1 MNEANKVKL
10 GAFVLISAILLIAA
24 FIAAGAL
31 RVFSPRIHAMTE
43 VHTSVE
49 GLAVGSSV
57 KYLGMPVG
65 KVTAMH
71 MRGSDGRIIIFF
83 DIFGNAFKDD
93 LDPNESDGVFDRFDL
108 EKMLERNMLSCFV
121 NASGL
126 MGGSHLELVREQII
140 FPKRQVKQI
149 KKDQIPPG
157 VSYIPSNPS
166 HIGNAIQN
174 VSRMLEEM
182 KSIDWNG
189 FAEKLNSSLDNLN
202 VLLNKQDL
210 EAALKRFERISTSL
224 ENTASRLETVI
235 TQQNIDNVNFAL
247 NNFNQGTRNLLEVSS
262 SKEVKET
269 VNNLNA
275 FLKTGQTLLDKTGN
289 NAGSVHSEFKTFIH
303 NLETSIIRLENNIT
317 GISAMLQDFSKDPGQ
332 VIHGRQEPNL

>member
-10 GAFVLISAILLIAA
+10 GAFVLISALLLIAA

-49 GLAVGSSV
+49 GLAVGSPV

-65 KVTAMH
+65 KVTGMH

-83 DIFGNAFKDD
+83 DIFGKAFKDD
-93 LDPNESDGVFDRFDL
+93 LDPKDSDGVFDRFDL
-108 EKMLERNMLSCFV
+108 EKMLERQMLSCFV

-140 FPKRQVKQI
+140 FPKRPTETI
-149 KKDQIPPG
+149 KKDQIPPD

-224 ENTASRLETVI
+224 EKTASRLENVV
-235 TQQNIDNVNFAL
+235 TQQNIDNMNFAL
-247 NNFNQGTRNLLEVSS
+247 NNFNQSTRNLLEVSS

-275 FLKTGQTLLDKTGN
+275 FLKTGKSLLDKTDN
-289 NAGSVHSEFKTFIH
+289 NARTVHAELKTFLS
-303 NLETSIIRLENNIT
+303 NLETSLIRLENNIT
-317 GISAMLQDFSKDPGQ
+317 GISSMLQDFSKDPGQ
-332 VIHGRQEPNL
+332 VIHGRKEPNL

>member
-10 GAFVLISAILLIAA
+10 GAFVLISALLLIAA

-49 GLAVGSSV
+49 GLAVGSPV

-65 KVTAMH
+65 KVTGMH

-83 DIFGNAFKDD
+83 DIFGKAFKDD
-93 LDPNESDGVFDRFDL
+93 LDPKDSDGVFDRFDL
-108 EKMLERNMLSCFV
+108 EKMLERQMLSCFV

-140 FPKRQVKQI
+140 FPKRPAETI
-149 KKDQIPPG
+149 KKDQIPPD

-224 ENTASRLETVI
+224 EKTASRLENVV
-235 TQQNIDNVNFAL
+235 TQQNIDNMNFAL
-247 NNFNQGTRNLLEVSS
+247 NNFNQSTRNLLEVSS

-275 FLKTGQTLLDKTGN
+275 FLKTGKSLLDKTDN
-289 NAGSVHSEFKTFIH
+289 NAGTVHAELKTFLS
-303 NLETSIIRLENNIT
+303 NLETSLIRLENNIT
-317 GISAMLQDFSKDPGQ
+317 GISSMLQDFSKDPGQ
-332 VIHGRQEPNL
+332 VIHGRKEPNL